1 MNPPASLRVSIVG
14 MGRTGTRAARRL
26 LAAEPDI
33 ALTLYDIE
41 PDRCEDFRGSATL
54 ATSAREAL
62 AESDTIVLALPR
74 EREIDRTLER
84 FSDGHVTAPVAGK
97 LIVDLEPPSA
107 ERARRLDQAIVEAGG
122 RYICAPLPGAA
133 APGSAEAR
141 LLLALEFSASAAPP
155 PRTAPASRS

>member
-1 MNPPASLRVSIVG
+1 MSLRISIVG
-14 MGRTGTRAARRL
+14 MGRTGTQAARRL

-33 ALTLYDIE
+33 ALTVYDID

-84 FSDGHVTAPVAGK
+84 FSDGEVTAPVAGK
-97 LIVDLEPPSA
+97 LIVDLEPRHRTG
-107 ERARRLDQAIVEAGG
+107 RAGSTGAIATAGG
-122 RYICAPLPGAA
+122 RYACAALESRDIRGTD
-133 APGSAEAR
+133 AR
-141 LLLALEFSASAAPP
+141 LLDALLP
-155 PRTAPASRS
+155 PR

>member
-1 MNPPASLRVSIVG
+1 MSLRISIVG
-14 MGRTGTRAARRL
+14 MGHTGTQAARRL

-33 ALTLYDIE
+33 ALTVYDID

-84 FSDGHVTAPVAGK
+84 FSDGEVTAPVAGK
-97 LIVDLEPPSA
+97 LIVDLEPPPPD
-107 ERARRLDQAIVEAGG
+107 RARRLDQAIATAGG
-122 RYICAPLPGAA
+122 RYACAALRSRDIRGTD
-133 APGSAEAR
+133 AR
-141 LLLALEFSASAAPP
+141 LLDALLP
-155 PRTAPASRS
+155 PR

>member
-1 MNPPASLRVSIVG
+1 MSLRISIVG
-14 MGRTGTRAARRL
+14 MGRTGTQAARRL

-33 ALTLYDIE
+33 ALTVYDID

-84 FSDGHVTAPVAGK
+84 FSDGEVTAPVAGK
-97 LIVDLEPPSA
+97 LIVDLEPPPPD
-107 ERARRLDQAIVEAGG
+107 RARRLDQAITTAGG
-122 RYICAPLPGAA
+122 RYACAALRSRDIRGTD
-133 APGSAEAR
+133 AR
-141 LLLALEFSASAAPP
+141 LLDALLP
-155 PRTAPASRS
+155 PR

>member
-1 MNPPASLRVSIVG
+1 MSLRISIVG
-14 MGRTGTRAARRL
+14 MGRTGTQAARRL

-33 ALTLYDIE
+33 ALTVYDID

-84 FSDGHVTAPVAGK
+84 FSDGEVTAPVAGK
-97 LIVDLEPPSA
+97 LIVDLEPPPPD
-107 ERARRLDQAIVEAGG
+107 RARRLDQAIATAGG
-122 RYICAPLPGAA
+122 RYACVPL
-133 APGSAEAR
+133 GSPDIRGTDAR
-141 LLLALEFSASAAPP
+141 LLDALLP
-155 PRTAPASRS
+155 PR

>member
-1 MNPPASLRVSIVG
+1 MSPRVSIVG
-14 MGRTGTRAARRL
+14 MGRIGTMAARRL

-41 PDRCEDFRGSATL
+41 AERCEDFRGNATL

-84 FSDGHVTAPVAGK
+84 FSDGQVTAPIAGK
-97 LIVDLEPPSA
+97 LIIDLDPPPA
-107 ERARRLDQAIVEAGG
+107 DRMRQLDHAITCAGG
-122 RYICAPLPGAA
+122 RYTCAPMQAPAA
-133 APGSAEAR
+133 DGIEAR
-141 LLLALEFSASAAPP
+141 LLDALN
-155 PRTAPASRS
+155 RPA